1 MSGNPAEG
9 GDAPPIDAE
18 FETAADAEAGTGAA
32 RSPRGARPARRS
44 HTVTLPELL
53 VASAA
58 AAVLGALGAITVS
71 SAGGGA
77 STGTLAQELDTLTA
91 SGADLADR
99 AQQSANDIAAVRT
112 RLEAQADR
120 LGQREADDQ
129 SIKTELAAISGQ
141 LSALAG
147 TGDGRPVEGATASQ
161 TPLGALLARMTR
173 LEDQVR
179 EASEAPQTTRQMQQA
194 IHDLSVQIA
203 SLEEANT
210 QLTASL
216 NQRQAAL
223 TALETGLLNAGA
235 ARGTSDAGPSADTR
249 ARTPVAAVA
258 ESQKI
263 RAVSAIETAA
273 RSGRPFRNAYK
284 TLALLSPRDPDVAAL
299 ADIARRGGPTI
310 SDLRRGFARSARK
323 ADWIAARQSDD
334 GWNWLRS
341 AVSGVVRFER
351 PGAGPE
357 AEGMI
362 REAQRAMDVGD
373 LRGAVDAVDAV
384 TGPTAGAFHDWRL
397 QALRRAELDE
407 RLDVLNAKLLT
418 AEATG
423 PEG

>member
-1 MSGNPAEG
+1 MSSNPAESG
-9 GDAPPIDAE
+9 ETRPIEAE
-18 FETAADAEAGTGAA
+18 FEAAVDVGPDQSGP
-32 RSPRGARPARRS
+32 SRGPRPARRS
-44 HTVTLPELL
+44 RSVTLQELF

-71 SAGGGA
+71 SAGAGG

-91 SGADLADR
+91 READLADR
-99 AQQSANDIAAVRT
+99 TTQAANDISMVRT
-112 RLEAQADR
+112 RLDAQAER
-120 LGQREADDQ
+120 LGQREADGQ
-129 SIKTELAAISGQ
+129 SLKTELAALSGQ
-141 LSALAG
+141 LSALVGA
-147 TGDGRPVEGATASQ
+147 GDGRPVEGAAASQ
-161 TPLGALLARMTR
+161 TPLGALLGRMTR

-194 IHDLSVQIA
+194 VHDLSVQIA

-223 TALETGLLNAGA
+223 TALETGLLNAGS
-235 ARGTSDAGPSADTR
+235 ARSDLSGPSTARNER

-258 ESQKI
+258 ESQRI

-273 RSGRPFRNAYK
+273 RSGRPFKNAYK

-299 ADIARRGGPTI
+299 ADISRHGGPTMGE
-310 SDLRRGFARSARK
+310 LRRDFAGAARK

-341 AVSGVVRFER
+341 AVSGVVRLER

-362 REAQRAMDVGD
+362 REARRAMDVGD

-384 TGPTAGAFHDWRL
+384 TGPTAGVFHDWRL

-423 PEG
+423 PDG